1 MYSWKIT
8 DDVKMRAKRRILV
21 MAFRPT
27 RLVTLVLLSSTAGA
41 YIAGAPS
48 PRLHAPARCTIPVGC
63 AQPDGEHARLPH
75 AQCPIESVFS
85 D

>member
-1 MYSWKIT
+1 
-8 DDVKMRAKRRILV
+8 
-21 MAFRPT
+21 MAFRPK
-27 RLVTLVLLSSTAGA
+27 RLVTLVLLSSPRLGGAFDQGA

-63 AQPDGEHARLPH
+63 AQPDGEHASLPH
-75 AQCPIESVFS
+75 AQRPIESEGS